1 LRKGLRSNWVFRGL
15 TKVDSRYTDKIGKG
29 KTIYL
34 ISPTD
39 LPILN
44 AASASIPVK
53 LRKIHAY
60 HPEANLLQEFNDKI
74 SELVNVKN
82 IKAKVWKRQDGKCT
96 YCSGEIQLNTN
107 IVELCPELHHI
118 IPISL
123 GGSKSNIKNLELI
136 HYECHKMKHK
146 AAE

>member
-1 LRKGLRSNWVFRGL
+1 
-15 TKVDSRYTDKIGKG
+15 VDSRYTDKIGKG

-39 LPILN
+39 VPILN

-96 YCSGEIQLNTN
+96 HC
-107 IVELCPELHHI
+107 
-118 IPISL
+118 
-123 GGSKSNIKNLELI
+123 GGCIYYNN
-136 HYECHKMKHK
+136 
-146 AAE
+146 